1 MLIETNALYA
11 IWIMLMEIP
20 LEEGDVGVYL
30 KTVLMEVASS
40 ECLCLG
46 KVLRSSFVLP
56 APLTRM
62 SVLGIIAISTKRF
75 RESLRFRG

>member
-1 MLIETNALYA
+1 
-11 IWIMLMEIP
+11 MLMETP

-30 KTVLMEVASS
+30 KTVLMEAASS

-56 APLTRM
+56 APLTRI
-62 SVLGIIAISTKRF
+62 SALAKIAISTKRF
-75 RESLRFRG
+75 LESLRLSDQTKMVRKLL